1 MDADDYFA
9 IQNVLFS
16 YPFALDAGDF
26 DAVGELLADAVVH
39 SGGALLA
46 DRDPAA
52 VARSFRDWVL
62 TYADGTP
69 RTRHMLANVM
79 IVPEAA
85 DRARVSS
92 YVMVFQQAPDGPL
105 QPVIGGDYFD
115 RLEKRDGRWGIVD
128 RVCVREG
135 STDFPPNGFVSDFTP
150 DPRSLCRPTRDR
162 ADPSYLRPLKVNRAS

>member
-26 DAVGELLADAVVH
+26 EAVGALLGDAVIH
-39 SGGALLA
+39 SGGALMA

-52 VARSFRDWVL
+52 VTRAFRDWVL

-79 IVPEAA
+79 IVPEGE
-85 DRARVSS
+85 DRVRVSS

-105 QPVIGGDYFD
+105 QPVIGGDYLD
-115 RLEKRDGRWGIVD
+115 RLEKRDGRWRIVERTMGND
-128 RVCVREG
+128 LVGDLSRHGR
-135 STDFPPNGFVSDFTP
+135 DFETV
-150 DPRSLCRPTRDR
+150 RPTR
-162 ADPSYLRPLKVNRAS
+162 ANGATPLAG